1 MCLSIPSQVIS
12 INEKENTCIVDT
24 MGTQR
29 EVSLDI
35 LEEKIEI
42 GDYVLIHIGYA
53 MNKISKEHAMESLEL
68 YHKMVQAIVEEE
80 GTKENA

>member
-1 MCLSIPSQVIS
+1 MCLSIPSQIVS
-12 INEKENTCIVDT
+12 INQEEKTCIVDT

-35 LEEKIEI
+35 LQEEVEV

-53 MNKISKEHAMESLEL
+53 MNKISKEDAMQSLEL
-68 YHKMVQAIVEEE
+68 YQKIVDSMQEEE
-80 GTKENA
+80 NA